1 MIVYRKYIPNLWPS
15 SALGGRLCLC
25 QTLHTYI
32 AQTDSF
38 RSDLVNAWSW
48 LILQLIICRMLTVLY
63 FCVDPMLLAIQLFC
77 TCFDTLVI
85 APPPFPILLC
95 CTCCDTLVISV
106 LLFNFVALDMMLPYR
121 SSNDF
126 VPIHQIQSKFCPL
139 LYVQLWDLTFKNGH
153 LTSHLMTELGKMKN
167 LFKSSLAI

>member
-1 MIVYRKYIPNLWPS
+1 MAVFSIRWAIVSVSDSPYLYCTNRFIQIRSCKCLKLINIAIDHLQNAHS
-15 SALGGRLCLC
+15 FIFLC
-25 QTLHTYI
+25 
-32 AQTDSF
+32 
-38 RSDLVNAWSW
+38 RSDAPCHS
-48 LILQLIICRMLTVLY
+48 IVLH
-63 FCVDPMLLAIQLFC
+63 LFWYSSYS
-77 TCFDTLVI
+77 
-85 APPPFPILLC
+85 PPPFPILLC